1 MLLVA
6 LKSVPV
12 LAARFASPSLS
23 RSMTLCNLICVT
35 GANGQK
41 N

>member
-23 RSMTLCNLICVT
+23 LYDPVQLDLCDWS
-35 GANGQK
+35 
-41 N
+41 